1 MTNVELKIFP
11 INGKMWTRQ
20 MPLTDVGV
28 VELLRTTAEHCK
40 VMVCGLV
47 GAKASEVSKVEVTLV
62 SGLEQS

>member
-11 INGKMWTRQ
+11 VNGKMWTRQ

-28 VELLRTTAEHCK
+28 VELLRTTAERCK

-47 GAKASEVSKVEVTLV
+47 GANASEVSRVEVTLV